1 MHEPINKSP
10 TSTSSSMDGKNDK
23 DLGNFLLLEPERE
36 PFDLSQGH
44 LTNK

>member
-10 TSTSSSMDGKNDK
+10 TSTSSSMDGK